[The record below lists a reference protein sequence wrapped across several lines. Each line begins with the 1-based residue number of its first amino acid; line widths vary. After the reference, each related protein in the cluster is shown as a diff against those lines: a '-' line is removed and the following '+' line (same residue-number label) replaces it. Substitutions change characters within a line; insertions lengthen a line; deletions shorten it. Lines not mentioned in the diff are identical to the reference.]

1 MEPRLNSWRY
11 GRPRKILRYQF
22 LGWSGRNRKPGQR
35 ALCKWHVNTLWAIIA
50 DDGWF
55 MFRFERF
62 FIFSQL
68 RLVCFC
74 LNYGRPMEYGRPL
87 FFPLRFLL
95 LLSFFLAYSQPSQTG
110 CLPYFHTWCGL
121 RANLRCRSETCCSR
135 LTENTG
141 RKKVAIWAPSLKFV
155 GLYLRN

>member
-62 FIFSQL
+62 WIFSQL

-110 CLPYFHTWCGL
+110 CLPYFHTWCGQYSAL
-121 RANLRCRSETCCSR
+121 A
-135 LTENTG
+135 ENTG
-141 RKKVAIWAPSLKFV
+141 RKNSPKIAIWAPSHKFV
-155 GLYLRN
+155 GLCHRN